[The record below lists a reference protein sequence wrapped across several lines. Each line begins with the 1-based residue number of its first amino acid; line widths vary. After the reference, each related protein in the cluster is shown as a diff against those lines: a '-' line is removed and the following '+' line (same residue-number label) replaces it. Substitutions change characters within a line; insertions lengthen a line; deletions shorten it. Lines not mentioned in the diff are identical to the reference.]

1 MRERIT
7 HPESRI
13 TDHASRITHQVRP
26 MKLLIC
32 TAGSAQAEN
41 AVRFGG
47 MIAGKSQAEVTILAI
62 TEKSGEEDVIFESL
76 RRAQQILKEH
86 GVNAE
91 VITKA
96 GEPIEEI
103 VKRTDETSYDLVVI
117 GAVRKGTRGPF
128 LMSAKAYK
136 IIKAVAPP
144 VLVVIG
150 DRETIKRILICSG
163 GEKYIDRAVQFS
175 GALAK
180 STGAS
185 ITLFHV
191 MAEPP
196 AVYTD
201 LIRMEEDV
209 NLLLHSSSGLGQ
221 NLRREKE
228 SLEVMGVSTEVRLRH
243 GLVISEVFK
252 EIRRGD
258 SDLVVTG
265 SSPEGGNLRSY
276 IMGNITREIVNRAEC
291 PVLVVRGG
299 ETPVGI
305 TGSLKGFFTHA
316 FGQSKGE
323 EK

>member
-1 MRERIT
+1 
-7 HPESRI
+7 
-13 TDHASRITHQVRP
+13 
-26 MKLLIC
+26 MKILIC
-32 TAGSAQAEN
+32 TDGSAQAEN

-47 MIAGKSQAEVTILAI
+47 LIAENTQAETTILGIA
-62 TEKSGEEDVIFESL
+62 EKPGEEDKMFDSL
-76 RRAQQILKEH
+76 RRAQQMLKDR
-86 GVNAE
+86 GVSAE

-103 VKRTDETSYDLVVI
+103 VKRADETSYDLVVI
-117 GAVRKGTRGPF
+117 GAARKGTRGPF

-150 DRETIKRILICSG
+150 QRESLKRILICSG
-163 GEKYIDRAVQFS
+163 GEKYIDRAVEFS
-175 GALAK
+175 GLLAK
-180 STGAS
+180 AAGAS

-201 LIRMEEDV
+201 LIKMEEDV
-209 NLLLHSSSGLGQ
+209 NLLLHSGSGLGQ

-228 SLEVMGVSTEVRLRH
+228 SLEEMGVSVDVRLRH

-258 SDLVVTG
+258 YDLVVTG
-265 SSPEGGNLRSY
+265 SSPAGGNLRSY

-299 ETPVGI
+299 QEPVGI
-305 TGSLKGFFTHA
+305 TSALKEFFTHA
-316 FGQSKGE
+316 FGHSKE
-323 EK
+323 EEQNEEGKEQAAKP

>member
-1 MRERIT
+1 
-7 HPESRI
+7 
-13 TDHASRITHQVRP
+13 

-32 TAGSAQAEN
+32 TDGSAQAEN

-62 TEKSGEEDVIFESL
+62 TEKSGEEDAIFESL

-150 DRETIKRILICSG
+150 DRETIRRILICSG

-175 GALAK
+175 GAIARAA
-180 STGAS
+180 GAS
-185 ITLFHV
+185 VTLFHV

-201 LIRMEEDV
+201 LIKMEEDV
-209 NLLLHSSSGLGQ
+209 NLLLHSSSGLGE

-228 SLEVMGVSTEVRLRH
+228 SLEGMGVTAEVRLRH

-258 SDLVVTG
+258 YDLVVTG
-265 SSPEGGNLRSY
+265 SSPESGNLRSY

-299 ETPVGI
+299 EEPGGLTR
-305 TGSLKGFFTHA
+305 SLKGFFTHA
-316 FGQSKGE
+316 FGHGDKE
-323 EK
+323 

>member
-1 MRERIT
+1 
-7 HPESRI
+7 
-13 TDHASRITHQVRP
+13 

-32 TAGSAQAEN
+32 TDGSAQAEK
-41 AVRFGG
+41 AVRF
-47 MIAGKSQAEVTILAI
+47 AGIVAERLQAETTLLGI
-62 TEKSGEEDVIFESL
+62 TEKPGEEDAIFDSL
-76 RRAQQILKEH
+76 RRAQQILKER
-86 GVNAE
+86 GINAE
-91 VITKA
+91 VITKS
-96 GEPIEEI
+96 GEPIDEI
-103 VKRTDETSYDLVVI
+103 VKRSEETHYDLAVI

-150 DRETIKRILICSG
+150 NRPALKRILVCSG
-163 GEKYIDRAVQFS
+163 GEKYIDRAVEFAGTVAKAA
-175 GALAK
+175 GAAV
-180 STGAS
+180 
-185 ITLFHV
+185 TLFHV

-209 NLLLHSSSGLGQ
+209 NLLLHSSSVLGQ

-228 SLEVMGVSTEVRLRH
+228 SLEDMGVSAEVRLRH

-258 SDLVVTG
+258 YDLVVTG

-291 PVLVVRGG
+291 PVLVVRG
-299 ETPVGI
+299 EQPVGI
-305 TGSLKGFFTHA
+305 TRSLKGFLTQA
-316 FGQSKGE
+316 FGHSKEGQDRNQ
-323 EK
+323 

>member
-1 MRERIT
+1 
-7 HPESRI
+7 
-13 TDHASRITHQVRP
+13 
-26 MKLLIC
+26 MKILIC
-32 TAGSAQAEN
+32 TDGSAQAEN

-47 MIAGKSQAEVTILAI
+47 LIAEKTQAETTILGIA
-62 TEKSGEEDVIFESL
+62 EKPGEEDKIFDSL
-76 RRAQQILKEH
+76 RRAQQMLKDR
-86 GVNAE
+86 GVSAE

-103 VKRTDETSYDLVVI
+103 VKRADETSFDLVVI
-117 GAVRKGTRGPF
+117 GASRKGTRGPF

-150 DRETIKRILICSG
+150 QRESLKRILICSG
-163 GEKYIDRAVQFS
+163 GEKYIDRAVEFS
-175 GALAK
+175 GLLAK
-180 STGAS
+180 AAGAS

-201 LIRMEEDV
+201 LIKMEEDV
-209 NLLLHSSSGLGQ
+209 NLLLHSGSGLGQ

-228 SLEVMGVSTEVRLRH
+228 SLEELGVPVEVRLRH

-258 SDLVVTG
+258 YDLVVTG
-265 SSPEGGNLRSY
+265 SSPAGGNLRSY

-299 ETPVGI
+299 QEPAGI
-305 TGSLKGFFTHA
+305 TSALKEFFTHA
-316 FGQSKGE
+316 FGHSKE
-323 EK
+323 EKQQEEEKQRAAKS

>member
-1 MRERIT
+1 
-7 HPESRI
+7 
-13 TDHASRITHQVRP
+13 
-26 MKLLIC
+26 MKVLIC
-32 TAGSAQAEN
+32 SDGSVQAEN
-41 AVRFGG
+41 AVRFGAL
-47 MIAGKSQAEVTILAI
+47 IAQKSGAEATIFSI
-62 TEKSGEEDVIFESL
+62 TEKPGEEDSAFDSL
-76 RRAQQILKEH
+76 RRAQELLRER

-91 VITKA
+91 VITKV
-96 GEPIEEI
+96 GEPIDEI
-103 VKRTDETSYDLVVI
+103 VKRTDESSYDLVVI

-150 DRETIKRILICSG
+150 NRDKINRILVCSG
-163 GEKYIDRAVQFS
+163 GEKYIDRAVEFS

-185 ITLFHV
+185 VTLFHV

-196 AVYTD
+196 AVYSD
-201 LIRMEEDV
+201 LIKMEEDV
-209 NLLLHSSSGLGQ
+209 NLLLHSNSELGQ

-228 SLEVMGVSTEVRLRH
+228 SLEGMGVTAEVRLRH

-258 SDLVVTG
+258 YDLVVTG

-299 ETPVGI
+299 QAPAGI
-305 TGSLKGFFTHA
+305 SGTLKGFFSHA
-316 FGQSKGE
+316 FGHSKHE
-323 EK
+323 PD

>member
-1 MRERIT
+1 MT
-7 HPESRI
+7 N
-13 TDHASRITHQVRP
+13 

-32 TAGSAQAEN
+32 TDGSAQAEN

-62 TEKSGEEDVIFESL
+62 TEKSGEEDAIFESL

-103 VKRTDETSYDLVVI
+103 VKRTDENSYDLVVI

-175 GALAK
+175 GAIARAA
-180 STGAS
+180 GAS
-185 ITLFHV
+185 VTLFHV

-201 LIRMEEDV
+201 LIKMEEDV
-209 NLLLHSSSGLGQ
+209 NLLLHSSSGLGE

-228 SLEVMGVSTEVRLRH
+228 SLEGMGVTAEVRLRH

-258 SDLVVTG
+258 YDLVVTG
-265 SSPEGGNLRSY
+265 SSPESGNLRSY

-299 ETPVGI
+299 EEPGGLTR
-305 TGSLKGFFTHA
+305 SLKGFFTHA
-316 FGQSKGE
+316 FGHSKE
-323 EK
+323 EQQKIED

>member
-1 MRERIT
+1 MT
-7 HPESRI
+7 N
-13 TDHASRITHQVRP
+13 

-32 TAGSAQAEN
+32 TDGSAQAEN

-62 TEKSGEEDVIFESL
+62 TEKSGEEDAVFESL
-76 RRAQQILKEH
+76 RRAQQMLKEH
-86 GVNAE
+86 GVDAE
-91 VITKA
+91 IITKA

-150 DRETIKRILICSG
+150 DRETIKRILVCSG

-175 GALAK
+175 GAIARAA
-180 STGAS
+180 GAS

-201 LIRMEEDV
+201 LIKMEEDV
-209 NLLLHSSSGLGQ
+209 NLLLHSSSGLGE

-228 SLEVMGVSTEVRLRH
+228 SLEGMGVQAEVRLRH

-258 SDLVVTG
+258 YDLVVTG

-299 ETPVGI
+299 EEPAGI
-305 TGSLKGFFTHA
+305 TRSLKGFFTHA
-316 FGQSKGE
+316 FGHSKE
-323 EK
+323 EGNRE

>member
-1 MRERIT
+1 
-7 HPESRI
+7 
-13 TDHASRITHQVRP
+13 
-26 MKLLIC
+26 MKILIC
-32 TAGSAQAEN
+32 TDGSAAAEN

-47 MIAGKSQAEVTILAI
+47 LIAETCNADATILGI
-62 TEKSGEEDVIFESL
+62 TEKPGEEDAVFESL
-76 RRAQQILKEH
+76 RRAQQMLKDH
-86 GVNAE
+86 SVSAE
-91 VITKA
+91 VIIKA

-103 VKRTDETSYDLVVI
+103 VKRTEETAYELVVI
-117 GAVRKGTRGPF
+117 GALRKGTRGPF

-150 DRETIKRILICSG
+150 NRETLQRILVCSG
-163 GEKYIDRAVQFS
+163 GEKYIDRAVEFS

-180 STGAS
+180 ATGAS

-196 AVYTD
+196 AVYSD
-201 LIRMEEDV
+201 LIKMEEDV

-228 SLEVMGVSTEVRLRH
+228 ALEAMGVSAEVRLRH

-258 SDLVVTG
+258 YDLVVTG

-299 ETPVGI
+299 QGPAGLTR
-305 TGSLKGFFTHA
+305 SLRGLFTHA
-316 FGQSKGE
+316 FGQAKDGVE
-323 EK
+323 RE

>member
-1 MRERIT
+1 LALFSHVALDQSLEFF
-7 HPESRI
+7 
-13 TDHASRITHQVRP
+13 

-32 TAGSAQAEN
+32 TDGSVQAEN

-47 MIAGKSQAEVTILAI
+47 IIAENSGGETTILGI
-62 TEKSGEEDVIFESL
+62 TEKPGEEDAAFESL
-76 RRAQQILKEH
+76 RRAQQLLKQY

-96 GEPIEEI
+96 GEPFEEI
-103 VKRTDETSYDLVVI
+103 VKRTEETTYDLVVI

-136 IIKAVAPP
+136 IIKAVSPP

-150 DRETIKRILICSG
+150 IRDSLKRILVCSG
-163 GEKYIDRAVQFS
+163 GEKYIDRAVEFS
-175 GALAK
+175 GKIARAAE
-180 STGAS
+180 AS

-201 LIRMEEDV
+201 LIRMEEDI
-209 NLLLHSSSGLGQ
+209 NLLLHSSSVLGQ

-228 SLEVMGVSTEVRLRH
+228 SLEARGVSTDVRLRH

-258 SDLVVTG
+258 YDLVVTG

-299 ETPVGI
+299 EAPAGI
-305 TGSLKGFFTHA
+305 TTSLKDFFTKP
-316 FGQSKGE
+316 FGQSKSE
-323 EK
+323 QK

>member
-1 MRERIT
+1 
-7 HPESRI
+7 
-13 TDHASRITHQVRP
+13 

-32 TAGSAQAEN
+32 TDGSAQAEN

-62 TEKSGEEDVIFESL
+62 TEKTGEEDAIFESL
-76 RRAQQILKEH
+76 RRAQQILKDH

-103 VKRTDETSYDLVVI
+103 VKRTDETTYDLVVI

-175 GALAK
+175 GAIARAA
-180 STGAS
+180 GAS
-185 ITLFHV
+185 VTLFHV

-201 LIRMEEDV
+201 LIKMEEDV
-209 NLLLHSSSGLGQ
+209 NLLLHSSSGLGE

-228 SLEVMGVSTEVRLRH
+228 SLEGMGVTAEVRLRH

-258 SDLVVTG
+258 YDLVVTG
-265 SSPEGGNLRSY
+265 SSPESGNLRSY

-299 ETPVGI
+299 EEPGGI
-305 TGSLKGFFTHA
+305 TRSLKGFFTHA
-316 FGQSKGE
+316 FGHSKE
-323 EK
+323 EQGKSED

>member
-1 MRERIT
+1 
-7 HPESRI
+7 
-13 TDHASRITHQVRP
+13 
-26 MKLLIC
+26 MKILIC
-32 TAGSAQAEN
+32 TDGSAQAEN

-47 MIAGKSQAEVTILAI
+47 LIAEKCEAEATILAI
-62 TEKSGEEDVIFESL
+62 TEKPGEEDSVFDSL
-76 RRAQQILKEH
+76 RRAQQLLKER

-91 VITKA
+91 VITKS

-103 VKRTDETSYDLVVI
+103 VKRADETTYDLVVI

-144 VLVVIG
+144 VLAVIG
-150 DRETIKRILICSG
+150 NRESIKRILVCSG
-163 GEKYIDRAVQFS
+163 GEKYIDRAVEFS
-175 GALAK
+175 GTLAK
-180 STGAS
+180 AAGAS
-185 ITLFHV
+185 VTLFHV

-201 LIRMEEDV
+201 LIKMEEDV

-228 SLEVMGVSTEVRLRH
+228 ALQAMGVTAEVRLRH

-258 SDLVVTG
+258 YDLVVTG

-299 ETPVGI
+299 DEPLGLTR
-305 TGSLKGFFTHA
+305 SLRGFFSHA
-316 FGQSKGE
+316 FGHSKDEPDGN
-323 EK
+323 

>member
-1 MRERIT
+1 
-7 HPESRI
+7 
-13 TDHASRITHQVRP
+13 

-32 TAGSAQAEN
+32 TDASAQAEN

-47 MIAGKSQAEVTILAI
+47 MIAGKSHFFFNDPAT

-150 DRETIKRILICSG
+150 DRETIKRILVCSG

-175 GALAK
+175 GTLAK
-180 STGAS
+180 AAGAS
-185 ITLFHV
+185 ITLFHE
-191 MAEPP
+191 MAKPP

-209 NLLLHSSSGLGQ
+209 NLLLHSSSELGQ

-228 SLEVMGVSTEVRLRH
+228 SLEALGVTAEVRL
-243 GLVISEVFK
+243 
-252 EIRRGD
+252 
-258 SDLVVTG
+258 
-265 SSPEGGNLRSY
+265 
-276 IMGNITREIVNRAEC
+276 
-291 PVLVVRGG
+291 
-299 ETPVGI
+299 
-305 TGSLKGFFTHA
+305 
-316 FGQSKGE
+316 
-323 EK
+323 

>member
-1 MRERIT
+1 
-7 HPESRI
+7 
-13 TDHASRITHQVRP
+13 

-32 TAGSAQAEN
+32 TDGSAQAEN

-47 MIAGKSQAEVTILAI
+47 MIAGQSQAEATILAI
-62 TEKSGEEDVIFESL
+62 TEKPGEEDAVFESL
-76 RRAQQILKEH
+76 RRAQQMLKEH
-86 GVNAE
+86 GVDAE

-96 GEPIEEI
+96 GEPIDEI

-150 DRETIKRILICSG
+150 DRETIKRILVCSG

-175 GALAK
+175 GALARAA
-180 STGAS
+180 GAS

-201 LIRMEEDV
+201 LIKMEEDV
-209 NLLLHSSSGLGQ
+209 NLLLHSSSGLGE

-228 SLEVMGVSTEVRLRH
+228 SLEGMGVQAEVRLRH

-258 SDLVVTG
+258 YDLVVTG

-299 ETPVGI
+299 EEPGGI
-305 TGSLKGFFTHA
+305 TRSLRGFFTHA
-316 FGQSKGE
+316 FGHSKE
-323 EK
+323 DENRD

>member
-1 MRERIT
+1 
-7 HPESRI
+7 
-13 TDHASRITHQVRP
+13 

-32 TAGSAQAEN
+32 TDGSAQAEN

-62 TEKSGEEDVIFESL
+62 TEKSGEEDAVFESL
-76 RRAQQILKEH
+76 RRAQQMLKDL

-103 VKRTDETSYDLVVI
+103 VKRTDETIYDLVVI

-150 DRETIKRILICSG
+150 DRENIKRILVCSG

-175 GALAK
+175 GAIARAA
-180 STGAS
+180 GAS
-185 ITLFHV
+185 VTLFHV

-201 LIRMEEDV
+201 LIKMEEDV
-209 NLLLHSSSGLGQ
+209 NLLLHSSSGLGE

-228 SLEVMGVSTEVRLRH
+228 SLEGMGVTAEVRLRH

-258 SDLVVTG
+258 YDLVVTG

-299 ETPVGI
+299 DVPGGLTR
-305 TGSLKGFFTHA
+305 SLKGFFSHA
-316 FGQSKGE
+316 FGHSKE
-323 EK
+323 EGK

>member
-1 MRERIT
+1 
-7 HPESRI
+7 
-13 TDHASRITHQVRP
+13 
-26 MKLLIC
+26 MKILIC
-32 TAGSAQAEN
+32 TDGSEQAEN

-47 MIAGKSQAEVTILAI
+47 LIAEKCEADTTILGIA
-62 TEKSGEEDVIFESL
+62 EKPGEEDPVFDSL
-76 RRAQQILKEH
+76 RRAQQLLKDR

-91 VITKA
+91 VITKT
-96 GEPIEEI
+96 GEPFEEI
-103 VKRTDETSYDLVVI
+103 LKRTEETTYDLVVI

-150 DRETIKRILICSG
+150 NRETLNRVLVCSG
-163 GEKYIDRAVQFS
+163 GEKYIDRAVEFS
-175 GALAK
+175 GAIAK
-180 STGAS
+180 AAGAS

-196 AVYTD
+196 AVYSD
-201 LIRMEEDV
+201 LIKMEEDV

-228 SLEVMGVSTEVRLRH
+228 ALQGMGVTADVLLRH

-258 SDLVVTG
+258 YDLVVTG

-299 ETPVGI
+299 EQPAGLTR
-305 TGSLKGFFTHA
+305 SLRGFFTHA
-316 FGQSKGE
+316 FGQSKE
-323 EK
+323 EANND

>member
-1 MRERIT
+1 
-7 HPESRI
+7 
-13 TDHASRITHQVRP
+13 

-32 TAGSAQAEN
+32 TDGSVQAEN

-47 MIAGKSQAEVTILAI
+47 IIAGNAGAQTTILGI
-62 TEKSGEEDVIFESL
+62 TEKPGEEDAAFESL
-76 RRAQQILKEH
+76 RRAQQLLKQY

-103 VKRTDETSYDLVVI
+103 VKRTEETTYDLVVI

-136 IIKAVAPP
+136 IIKAVSPP

-150 DRETIKRILICSG
+150 NRDSLKRILVCSG
-163 GEKYIDRAVQFS
+163 GEKYIDRAVEFS
-175 GALAK
+175 GAIAHAA
-180 STGAS
+180 GAS

-196 AVYTD
+196 AVYND
-201 LIRMEEDV
+201 LIRMEEDI
-209 NLLLHSSSGLGQ
+209 NLLLHSSSVLGQ

-228 SLEVMGVSTEVRLRH
+228 SLEARGVSTDVRLRH

-258 SDLVVTG
+258 YDLVVTG

-299 ETPVGI
+299 EAPAGLTR
-305 TGSLKGFFTHA
+305 SLKGFFTRA
-316 FGQSKGE
+316 IGQSKGE

>member
-1 MRERIT
+1 
-7 HPESRI
+7 
-13 TDHASRITHQVRP
+13 

-32 TAGSAQAEN
+32 TDGSAQAEN
-41 AVRFGG
+41 AVRF
-47 MIAGKSQAEVTILAI
+47 AGLLAENPQGETTLLGI
-62 TEKSGEEDVIFESL
+62 TEKPGDEDAVFDSL
-76 RRAQQILKEH
+76 RRAQQQLLKERR
-86 GVNAE
+86 VNAE
-91 VITKA
+91 VISKA
-96 GEPIEEI
+96 GEPIDEI
-103 VKRTDETSYDLVVI
+103 VKRTEETSYDLAVI

-150 DRETIKRILICSG
+150 NRATLKRILVCSG
-163 GEKYIDRAVQFS
+163 GEKYIDRAVEFS
-175 GALAK
+175 GAIAK
-180 STGAS
+180 AAGAVV
-185 ITLFHV
+185 TLFHV
-191 MAEPP
+191 MADPP

-209 NLLLHSSSGLGQ
+209 NLLLHSSSELGQ

-228 SLEVMGVSTEVRLRH
+228 SLEAMGVSAEVRLRH

-258 SDLVVTG
+258 YDLVVTG

-299 ETPVGI
+299 EGPAGI
-305 TGSLKGFFTHA
+305 TRSLKGFFTHA
-316 FGQSKGE
+316 FGHSKE
-323 EK
+323 ELDRNR

>member
-1 MRERIT
+1 
-7 HPESRI
+7 
-13 TDHASRITHQVRP
+13 
-26 MKLLIC
+26 MKILIC
-32 TAGSAQAEN
+32 TDGSAQAEN

-47 MIAGKSQAEVTILAI
+47 LIAEKCEAEATILAI
-62 TEKSGEEDVIFESL
+62 TEKPGEEDTVFDSL
-76 RRAQQILKEH
+76 RRAQQLLKEH

-91 VITKA
+91 IITKS

-103 VKRTDETSYDLVVI
+103 VKRADETSYDLVVI

-144 VLVVIG
+144 VLAVIG
-150 DRETIKRILICSG
+150 NRESIKRILVCSG
-163 GEKYIDRAVQFS
+163 GEKYIDRAVEFS
-175 GALAK
+175 GTLAK
-180 STGAS
+180 AAGAS

-201 LIRMEEDV
+201 LIKMEEDV

-228 SLEVMGVSTEVRLRH
+228 ALQAMGVAAEVRLRH

-258 SDLVVTG
+258 YDLVVTG

-299 ETPVGI
+299 DEPLGLTR
-305 TGSLKGFFTHA
+305 SLRGFFSHA
-316 FGQSKGE
+316 FGHSKQE
-323 EK
+323 QEQD